1 MVEFLNQIM
10 PNVMGKLPE
19 LWKCTGQTL
28 SMMLYS
34 GIISFVIGIVLGVV
48 LTVTKKGGILQ
59 NKIIYG
65 ILDKIINIFRSIP
78 FVILMAALL
87 PFTRALVGTAI
98 GTKGAMVPLVFGT
111 VPFFTRQVETA
122 LAELDQGLIE
132 AAQAMGNSPFEII
145 FRVYLK
151 ESIPALTRGTT
162 ITAISLVGLTAMAGA
177 VGGGGTWRFRNP
189 LRTSAESD
197 RRYLGDSAP
206 NADPGKCITGSRR
219 SDHQKDQA
227 LNEDT
232 GT

>member
-177 VGGGGTWRFRNP
+177 VGGGG
-189 LRTSAESD
+189 
-197 RRYLGDSAP
+197 LGDFAIRY
-206 NADPGKCITGSRR
+206 G
-219 SDHQKDQA
+219 HQRNQTDVTWVTVLLMLILVSVLQGAGDLIIKK
-227 LNEDT
+227 T
-232 GT
+232 RH

>member
-34 GIISFVIGIVLGVV
+34 GIISFVIGIILGVV

-122 LAELDQGLIE
+122 LAELDHGLIE

-177 VGGGGTWRFRNP
+177 VGGGG
-189 LRTSAESD
+189 
-197 RRYLGDSAP
+197 LGDFAIRY
-206 NADPGKCITGSRR
+206 G
-219 SDHQKDQA
+219 HQRNQTDVTWVTVLLMLILVSVLQGAGDLIIKK
-227 LNEDT
+227 T
-232 GT
+232 RH

>member
-65 ILDKIINIFRSIP
+65 MLDKIINIFRSIP

-122 LAELDQGLIE
+122 LAELDHGLIE

-177 VGGGGTWRFRNP
+177 VGGGG
-189 LRTSAESD
+189 
-197 RRYLGDSAP
+197 LGDFAIRY
-206 NADPGKCITGSRR
+206 G
-219 SDHQKDQA
+219 HQRNQTDVTWVTVLLMLILVSVLQGAGDLIIKK
-227 LNEDT
+227 T
-232 GT
+232 RH

>member
-78 FVILMAALL
+78 FVILMAVLL

-177 VGGGGTWRFRNP
+177 VGGGG
-189 LRTSAESD
+189 
-197 RRYLGDSAP
+197 LGDFAIRY
-206 NADPGKCITGSRR
+206 G
-219 SDHQKDQA
+219 HQRNQTDVTWVTVLLMLILVSVLQGAGDLIIKK
-227 LNEDT
+227 T
-232 GT
+232 RH

>member
-1 MVEFLNQIM
+1 
-10 PNVMGKLPE
+10 MGKLPE

-177 VGGGGTWRFRNP
+177 VGGGG
-189 LRTSAESD
+189 
-197 RRYLGDSAP
+197 LGDFAIRY
-206 NADPGKCITGSRR
+206 G
-219 SDHQKDQA
+219 HQRNQTDVTWVTVLLMLILVSVLQGAGDLIIKK
-227 LNEDT
+227 T
-232 GT
+232 RH